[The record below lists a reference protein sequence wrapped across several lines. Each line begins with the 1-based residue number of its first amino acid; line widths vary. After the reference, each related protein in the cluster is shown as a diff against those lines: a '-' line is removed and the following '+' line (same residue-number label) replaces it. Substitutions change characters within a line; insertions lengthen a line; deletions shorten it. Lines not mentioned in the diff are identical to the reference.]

1 MNHPTDFAPAY
12 GEDDGDV
19 AVVEETVVHDP
30 KYVQEHLRIRLKKG
44 GPPVQI
50 TYNFVQ
56 RDLERIVFRLLD
68 EGRPIRL
75 LILKARQMGVSTW
88 VESLIYD
95 WICRQP
101 YVSAL
106 IVSNNT
112 AGSEHLYKMFKCFY
126 EFDPKPMPTDYSHQK
141 GLVFTD
147 PHGSQVLVQTAGST
161 YAGTSQTNQL
171 VHLSELAKWPDPET
185 TVLSIMQGVPDEPHT
200 LAVMESTAAGA
211 GDWWNQQW
219 DNAVSAGPMSE
230 WLPLFYPWFVHAE
243 YQRPVD
249 SVDMSHLGT
258 HKRYNLVD
266 GEETDLL
273 ALTHA
278 HVGDNPNCPVNVT
291 MEQLAWRRAT
301 IDGKCGGDVLLFHQE
316 NPASPEQAF
325 ISSGKPKYP
334 VAILQKMLKGCKE
347 PIAQGTFAIL
357 EGRPKVIPKL
367 IEAGDDALPDVKIWK
382 MPIPKHRYGVTADCK
397 GDSISGDFHAGSV
410 LDFSVRPREHVAS
423 IHGEWDSDT
432 FASLLVQIA
441 MFYNSGLLTV
451 EINGVGLAV
460 QNRANRLYH
469 NFYHRLEVG
478 NEQNFPTKRVG
489 WQTLP
494 HTTRPEIIETLGE
507 HIREEAILTW
517 DRPFVMEL
525 LSFQTAPGQRLAE
538 HKPGAKDDRVFS
550 VGINLCTGNYT
561 AIGQI
566 RGYTKADHE
575 QAGGDNMGSFR

>member
-1 MNHPTDFAPAY
+1 VSHPADISF
-12 GEDDGDV
+12 DDEDV
-19 AVVEETVVHDP
+19 AVADAPVVLHDP
-30 KYVQEHLRIRLKKG
+30 EYVQENLRIRIKKG
-44 GPPVQI
+44 GPPVSI

-56 RDLERIVFRLLD
+56 LDLERIVFRLLE
-68 EGRPIRL
+68 EGRPIRF

-95 WICRQP
+95 WICRRP

-106 IVSNNT
+106 IVSHDSF
-112 AGSEHLYKMFKCFY
+112 GSEHLYKMFKTFY
-126 EFDPKPMPTDYSHQK
+126 EFDPSPRPTDYSHQK
-141 GLVFTD
+141 GLVFAE
-147 PHGSQVLVQTAGST
+147 PHGSQVMVQTAGTS

-185 TVLSIMQGVPDEPHT
+185 THLSIMQGVPDDPHT
-200 LAVMESTAAGA
+200 FAVMESTAAGA

-219 DNAVSAGPMSE
+219 DSAVAAGPTSE

-243 YQRPVD
+243 YQRQVD
-249 SVDMSHLGT
+249 SVDMSHIGS
-258 HKRYNLVD
+258 HKRYNMTD
-266 GEETDLL
+266 GEETELL

-278 HVGDNPNCPVNVT
+278 HVGDNQEFPVTVT

-301 IDGKCGGDVLLFHQE
+301 IDGKCGGEVLKFHQE

-334 VAILQKMLKGCKE
+334 VALLQKMLKGCKE
-347 PIAQGTFAIL
+347 PIAQGTFATL
-357 EGRPKVIPKL
+357 EQRPKSKPDL
-367 IEAGDDALPDVKIWK
+367 IHVDPSEQIPDVKIWK
-382 MPIPKHRYGVTADCK
+382 MPVDGHRYGVTADCK

-410 LDFSVRPREHVAS
+410 IDFTVRPREHVAT

-441 MFYNSGLLTV
+441 TLYNGGLLSI

-460 QNRANRLYH
+460 QMRANRLYH

-478 NEQNFPTKRVG
+478 KEQNFPTQRVG

-507 HIREEAILTW
+507 HIREEEIVTW
-517 DRPFVMEL
+517 DRPLVMEL

-550 VGINLCTGNYT
+550 IGINLCTGNYT

-566 RGYTKADHE
+566 RGYNKADHE
-575 QAGGDNMGSFR
+575 QAGGDNMGNFR